1 LRYTGDVREHLCVR
15 NAAGLFD
22 ISHMGE
28 FEVRGPGAIP
38 FVDRMVANDVA
49 SLAVGQAL
57 YTPVCRPGGG
67 IVDDVLVYRC
77 ADHLMLVVN
86 ASNIAKDF
94 GWLSENRPSDVE
106 LKDVSD

>member
-1 LRYTGDVREHLCVR
+1 
-15 NAAGLFD
+15 
-22 ISHMGE
+22 
-28 FEVRGPGAIP
+28 EVRGPGAIP

-57 YTPVCRPGGG
+57 YTPMCRPGGG

-94 GWLSENRPSDVE
+94 GWLSENRPSDVD
-106 LKDVSD
+106 LKDVSDETSLLAVQGPKAAEILRSHVPPAALEL